1 MKNIEMIFFDMD
13 GCLVDSEYIYIQLWK
28 QVFDQYLIPIEL
40 EEINSWRGRSYL
52 DIVDIINEHTCNYD
66 FAMSLRDIRD
76 GLFWERLALGEV
88 QLKPFALEIL
98 NDLDR
103 KKIPYACVTST
114 FQVKAKRI
122 LEHFNLIDR
131 FQFVLYGDQVE
142 KTKPDPALYLK
153 ATALSGI
160 DRENILV
167 FEDSYHGIV
176 ACNRA
181 DLDVIYV
188 PDRNLIDR
196 SELKIFHT
204 VSDFSEAMKIIAPM
218 MK

>member
-1 MKNIEMIFFDMD
+1 MKNIEMVFFDMD
-13 GCLVDSEYIYIQLWK
+13 GCLVDSEYLYIQLWK
-28 QVFDQYLIPIEL
+28 QVFDQYQIPIGL

-52 DIVDIINEHTCNYD
+52 DIVDIINEHTRNFD

-76 GLFWERLALGEV
+76 GLFWERLAQGEV
-88 QLKPFALEIL
+88 QLKPYALEIL

-103 KKIPYACVTST
+103 IGIPYACVTST

-122 LEHFNLIDR
+122 LEHFSLIER

-153 ATALSGI
+153 ATTLSGI
-160 DRENILV
+160 DKEKILV

-188 PDRNLIDR
+188 PDRNMIDR
-196 SELKIFHT
+196 SGLKIFQT
-204 VSDFSEAMKIIAPM
+204 VSDFSEAMKFIAPM
-218 MK
+218 LK

>member
-1 MKNIEMIFFDMD
+1 MKNVEMVFFDMD
-13 GCLVDSEYIYIQLWK
+13 GCLVDSEYLYVQLWK
-28 QVFDQYLIPIEL
+28 QVFDQYQIPIGL

-52 DIVDIINEHTCNYD
+52 DIVEIINEHTHNFD

-76 GLFWERLALGEV
+76 RLFWEKLALDEV
-88 QLKPFALEIL
+88 QLKPYALEIL
-98 NDLDR
+98 DDLDH
-103 KKIPYACVTST
+103 KGIPYACVTST
-114 FQVKAKRI
+114 FKVKAKRI

-131 FQFVLYGDQVE
+131 FQFVLYGDQVK
-142 KTKPDPALYLK
+142 KTKPDPALYLE
-153 ATALSGI
+153 AITLSGI
-160 DRENILV
+160 NKEKILV

-181 DLDVIYV
+181 DLDVVYV
-188 PDRNLIDR
+188 PDRNLIDQ
-196 SELKIFHT
+196 SGLKIFHT